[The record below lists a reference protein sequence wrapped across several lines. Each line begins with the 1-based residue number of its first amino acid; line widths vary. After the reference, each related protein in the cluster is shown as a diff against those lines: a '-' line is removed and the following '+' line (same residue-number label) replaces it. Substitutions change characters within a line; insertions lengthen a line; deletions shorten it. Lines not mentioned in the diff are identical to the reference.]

1 MDFNLQLTSARSGR
15 FALFR
20 LMALAVSARKV
31 SALIGTRWGLR
42 AGAAIALV
50 FAMFP
55 AQMAST
61 GRAEALNSWRGI
73 RPLRSSSID
82 VARSLGLSED
92 SPDGLM
98 SGPFKVEGGEVTF
111 SYLTPSLAKIYRAP
125 RSMVGK
131 VFTIYFEP
139 DEPMSRDDIKPA
151 RGFKRC
157 VEQLSKGYY
166 YFVSDA
172 GLAYQFRRDDDQLE
186 TIIYQPTRSEIQR
199 LAVNTECVF

>member
-1 MDFNLQLTSARSGR
+1 MDFNIQPVPARSGR
-15 FALFR
+15 FALIHF
-20 LMALAVSARKV
+20 MALAVRARKV
-31 SALIGTRWGLR
+31 SALMGRRWGMR
-42 AGAAIALV
+42 AGAAFALV

-55 AQMAST
+55 AQMASP
-61 GRAEALNSWRGI
+61 GRSEALNSWRGI
-73 RPLRSSSID
+73 RPLRSSSLD
-82 VARSLGLSED
+82 VAQALGLSED
-92 SPDGLM
+92 SSDGLL

-111 SYLTPSLAKIYRAP
+111 SFLTPSLAKIYRAP

-139 DEPMSRDDIKPA
+139 DEPLSRDDIKPT

-172 GLAYQFRRDDDQLE
+172 GPAYQFRRDDDQLE
-186 TIIYQPTRSEIQR
+186 TIIYQPTRSEIRQ